1 MNIDDTQ
8 APECPDTFDAAIQ
21 MMFERQKSLMQ
32 KYGPIERSNG
42 GNVPETL
49 SLQDKHC
56 QWRIKEDFWRTT
68 EEIAEAWEHRD
79 EFIKELAAWDTRFD
93 ENSKI
98 RHFFEELADAM
109 HFFIEATIHSDF
121 DIVEEDLFS
130 AYLAAVAETSED
142 RSLPAKKCEE
152 FCFEFIKKI
161 GLAANELKI
170 KPWKQTHMQ
179 TDVNRYKVLLKE
191 AWELWFKVW
200 SSLGCTYQ
208 FMFELYF
215 RKSEVN
221 KFRQRSNY

>member
-1 MNIDDTQ
+1 MNIDDTT
-8 APECPDTFDAAIQ
+8 APECPDTFDEAIGL
-21 MMFERQKSLMQ
+21 MFERQKSLMT

-42 GNVPETL
+42 GNVPDVY
-49 SLQDKHC
+49 SLQDKRC

-68 EEIAEAWEHRD
+68 EEIAEAWEHKDDFFGSLEVWD
-79 EFIKELAAWDTRFD
+79 EVFED
-93 ENSKI
+93 NSKI

-109 HFFIEATIHSDF
+109 HFFIEATIHSGF
-121 DIVEEDLFS
+121 DIIEEDLFS
-130 AYLAAVAETSED
+130 AYLAAVSETSGLVTSAHD
-142 RSLPAKKCEE
+142 CEQYCWK
-152 FCFEFIKKI
+152 FTKKI

-179 TDVNRYKVLLKE
+179 TDVVRYKTLLKE

-200 SSLGCTYQ
+200 CSLGCTYN
-208 FMFELYF
+208 FFFELYF